1 MLQLT
6 RKRNLG
12 KLVLCKLQ
20 ESSNMMRIK
29 CKVSGI
35 KFALLDQSGP
45 TWQCSH
51 SLFRLSLILSWYRS
65 YHIET
70 SPLICRANQWTGSYM
85 AGISVMK

>member
-45 TWQCSH
+45 TWQCPH
-51 SLFRLSLILSWYRS
+51 SLFRLILSWYRS
-65 YHIET
+65 YNIET
-70 SPLICRANQWTGSYM
+70 SPLICWVNQ
-85 AGISVMK
+85 